1 MISRHK
7 LTKDV
12 ISLLRKLSVSQKPM
26 VIIPSRYTFRVYHN
40 RDDSLRISCEV
51 LISAKLF
58 LLYISFDRHSWCMK
72 SRFKYRTR
80 SRVIIRHLQKI
91 WHARGN
97 SDSSPKKSM
106 ILALGL
112 ENLSQNYSPQ
122 VKLSRHVSATSQ
134 TFFVS
139 VLYTSLSHPNLN
151 WVLGRRGFVWRTS
164 YASVPKTTTRDKF
177 DPCYSPSLMEDIQ

>member
-1 MISRHK
+1 MAY
-7 LTKDV
+7 
-12 ISLLRKLSVSQKPM
+12 LRKFRFVS
-26 VIIPSRYTFRVYHN
+26 
-40 RDDSLRISCEV
+40 
-51 LISAKLF
+51 
-58 LLYISFDRHSWCMK
+58 
-72 SRFKYRTR
+72 
-80 SRVIIRHLQKI
+80 
-91 WHARGN
+91 
-97 SDSSPKKSM
+97 KKSM

-112 ENLSQNYSPQ
+112 KNLSQNYSPQ

-177 DPCYSPSLMEDIQ
+177 DPCYSPTKIHRTLVISRRQAINRNGTPGLPMKPNEVILSLTLKTILS